1 MLMQVISRWQL
12 QEFNFI
18 RPGHKPFQLFV
29 TKTIMLTLG
38 TFMKWL
44 YEKESTSRELIGEL
58 EKMPLNYL
66 KIYILKT
73 FIETVEIVDSE
84 MGYMRFRS
92 MIYSFQDNIIPMI
105 CDTLIPFFHNF
116 EDSIRVSDLTVNIE
130 TKLDVSEEPTSV
142 SRQTD
147 LLFISK

>member
-1 MLMQVISRWQL
+1 MQIISKWQL

-18 RPGHKPFQLFV
+18 RPGRKPFQLFV

-44 YEKESTSRELIGEL
+44 YEKESTSKLLIGEL
-58 EKMPLNYL
+58 DKMPLNYL

-73 FIETVEIVDSE
+73 FIETVEIVDNE

-92 MIYSFQDNIIPMI
+92 MVYSFQDTIIPMI
-105 CDTLIPFFHNF
+105 CDTLIPFFDNF

-130 TKLDVSEEPTSV
+130 TKLDVSEEPTNM
-142 SRQTD
+142 
-147 LLFISK
+147 SKNS